1 MDFPSNSNKQN
12 APAEP
17 KVQQEKNLT
26 KITTGPVAKRKPTFT
41 DKIRNVF
48 FGGELQVTAKY
59 VATDVLLPAI
69 KNLVVDATSKGIER
83 VIYGESS
90 PRRRMQNQPQSPR
103 VSYNS
108 PINRSYPQQQYQ
120 RGNPNNVVMLPD
132 QPPFGGRGRKTQAVG
147 EIILSTRKEAED
159 VLERLNDLIDK
170 FDVASVADLCE
181 ITGLPSSYTDNNW
194 GWANLAFV
202 KVRQIR
208 EGFVIDFPPAES
220 L

>member
-1 MDFPSNSNKQN
+1 MDFPSNSNKQATQVN
-12 APAEP
+12 APT
-17 KVQQEKNLT
+17 QEKNLT
-26 KITTGPVAKRKPTFT
+26 KITTGPVSKRKPTFT
-41 DKIRNVF
+41 EKIRRVF
-48 FGGELQVTAKY
+48 LGGELQVTAKY
-59 VATDVLLPAI
+59 VATDVLLPAL

-90 PRRRMQNQPQSPR
+90 PRRRMANQPQGPR

-108 PINRSYPQQQYQ
+108 PVNRGYQQQPQYQ
-120 RGNPNNVVMLPD
+120 RNNPNNVIMMPD
-132 QPPFGGRGRKTQAVG
+132 QPPFGGRGRKTQVVG
-147 EIILSTRKEAED
+147 EIILSTRKEAEE

-181 ITGLPSSYTDNNW
+181 VTGLPSSYTDNSW
-194 GWANLAFV
+194 GWVNLSFV

>member
-1 MDFPSNSNKQN
+1 MDFPSNSNKQTAPVN
-12 APAEP
+12 API
-17 KVQQEKNLT
+17 QEKNLT
-26 KITTGPVAKRKPTFT
+26 KITTGPVSKRKPTFT
-41 DKIRNVF
+41 EKIRRVF
-48 FGGELQVTAKY
+48 LGGELQITAKY

-83 VIYGESS
+83 VIYGEAA
-90 PRRRMQNQPQSPR
+90 PRRRPQGPQQPR

-108 PINRSYPQQQYQ
+108 PINRGYQPQQYQ
-120 RGNPNNVVMLPD
+120 RGNLNNVVMLPD
-132 QPPFGGRGRKTQAVG
+132 QPPFGGRGRKTQAIG

-194 GWANLAFV
+194 GWANLTFV

-220 L
+220 F

>member
-1 MDFPSNSNKQN
+1 
-12 APAEP
+12 
-17 KVQQEKNLT
+17 
-26 KITTGPVAKRKPTFT
+26 
-41 DKIRNVF
+41 
-48 FGGELQVTAKY
+48 
-59 VATDVLLPAI
+59 
-69 KNLVVDATSKGIER
+69 
-83 VIYGESS
+83 
-90 PRRRMQNQPQSPR
+90 
-103 VSYNS
+103 
-108 PINRSYPQQQYQ
+108 
-120 RGNPNNVVMLPD
+120 MLPD
-132 QPPFGGRGRKTQAVG
+132 QPPFGGRGRKTQAIG

-194 GWANLAFV
+194 GWSNLTFV